1 MIIIHGLLKIKPESR
16 AAFLEEAGRA
26 VEHSKAEEGNL
37 EYRLFEATDEPN
49 TFLTLEKWRNE
60 EAVESHK
67 NSEHFIHFIQA
78 SKEFFSE
85 PIQLDV
91 HIVGDK

>member
-1 MIIIHGLLKIKPESR
+1 MIIIHGFLKIKPEYR

-26 VEHSKAEEGNL
+26 VEQSKAEEGNL

-49 TFLTLEKWRNE
+49 TFLTLEKWRNK

-67 NSEHFIHFIQA
+67 NSEHFVHFIQA
-78 SKEFFSE
+78 SKEFLSE
-85 PIQLDV
+85 PINLDV